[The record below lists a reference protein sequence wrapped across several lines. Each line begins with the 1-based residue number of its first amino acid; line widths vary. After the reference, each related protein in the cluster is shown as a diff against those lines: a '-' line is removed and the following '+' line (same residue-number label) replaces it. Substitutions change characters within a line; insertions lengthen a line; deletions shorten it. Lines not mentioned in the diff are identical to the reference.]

1 MNDDIDGGDYDDD
14 FDFIEVERPR
24 EISDEE
30 LARITDVDVAGLDE
44 NPKKEHKFKK
54 SLDLDEEDPLAAA
67 VKESVIV
74 TEKWIR
80 CYYEKLLFFS

>member
-1 MNDDIDGGDYDDD
+1 MSAMIKCNAEIQEKIVERVISEL
-14 FDFIEVERPR
+14 IEVLEP
-24 EISDEE
+24 
-30 LARITDVDVAGLDE
+30 
-44 NPKKEHKFKK
+44 
-54 SLDLDEEDPLAAA
+54 LDLNEEDPLAAA